1 MGTTKDIL
9 ISQKPSI
16 KTKKSPLWYIKLTNY
31 EYWPWWTLYLPAL
44 PIWLWNAMRSRSFTY
59 FTAVNPG
66 LKSGGFYGES
76 KKEILDLIPNDYKP
90 ATLLI
95 NLKNPLFAQMQHLA
109 FPLIAKPDIGERGN
123 GVAKIQNLIELE
135 VYHRNAA
142 ADYILQEY
150 VDFKLELAILYS
162 RMPGES
168 KGKITSV
175 TQKEFLSVVG
185 NGVDTLEFLVNNND
199 RARFQTQKL
208 QEKYETVWH
217 SILPNGQKIELES
230 IGNHCR
236 GTRFINANY
245 LINKELEQVFDNIA
259 DQILGFDYGR
269 YDLRVRS
276 LEDLYQGKNIRIV
289 ELNGVNAD
297 PAHIYDNSH
306 GFWASLRDIA
316 RHWLRIGDIAKVNL
330 DKGFKAVALNEIWE
344 KFKSRNL

>member
-1 MGTTKDIL
+1 MQTTLPKYVT
-9 ISQKPSI
+9 QPTA
-16 KTKKSPLWYIKLTNY
+16 KTSKKQPLWYIKLTNY

-44 PIWLWNAMRSRSFTY
+44 PIWLWNAMRTRSFTY

-66 LKSGGFYGES
+66 LKSGGFYNES
-76 KKEILDLIPNDYKP
+76 KKDILDSIPNEYKP
-90 ATLLI
+90 ATMLVD
-95 NLKNPLFAQMQHLA
+95 LKSPLFPQIQHLS

-135 VYHRNAA
+135 VYHLNAE

-150 VDFKLELAILYS
+150 VDFKLELAVFYS
-162 RMPGES
+162 RMPGQN

-185 NGVDTLEFLVNNND
+185 DGVHSFKQLIEKSD
-199 RARFQTQKL
+199 RARFQTLKL
-208 QEKYETVWH
+208 QEKYSKLWD
-217 SILPNGQKIELES
+217 SILPNGQRIELES

-245 LINKELEQVFDNIA
+245 MINKELEKVFDTIA

-276 LEDLYQGKNIRIV
+276 LEDLYEGKNIRIV

-306 GFWASLRDIA
+306 GYWASIQDIVK
-316 RHWLRIGDIAKVNL
+316 HWLRIGDIAKVNL
-330 DKGFKAVALNEIWE
+330 NKGFKAITFGEMLW
-344 KFKSRNL
+344 KFKARNL

>member
-1 MGTTKDIL
+1 MGTTQNIL
-9 ISQKPSI
+9 VPQKTP
-16 KTKKSPLWYIKLTNY
+16 KSTENRPLWYIKLTNY
-31 EYWPWWTLYLPAL
+31 EYWPWWTLYLPVL
-44 PIWLWNAMRSRSFTY
+44 PIWLWNALRTRSFTY

-76 KKEILDLIPNDYKP
+76 KKDILDLIPNEYKP
-90 ATLLI
+90 ATLMI
-95 NLKNPLFAQMQHLA
+95 HLKNPLFAQMQHLD

-123 GVAKIQNLIELE
+123 GVAKIHNLIELE
-135 VYHRNAA
+135 LYHRNATE
-142 ADYILQEY
+142 DYILQEY

-162 RMPGES
+162 RMPGED

-175 TQKEFLSVVG
+175 TQKEFLSVTG
-185 NGVDTLEFLVNNND
+185 NGIETLATLVNSSD
-199 RARFQTQKL
+199 RARFQVEKL
-208 QEKYETVWH
+208 QEKYANIWH

-306 GFWASLRDIA
+306 GFLASLHDIA
-316 RHWLRIGDIAKVNL
+316 QHWLRIGDLAKVNI
-330 DKGFKAVALNEIWE
+330 KNGFKTVAISEIWG
-344 KFKSRNL
+344 KFKDRNL

>member
-1 MGTTKDIL
+1 MGTTQNIL
-9 ISQKPSI
+9 VPQKTP
-16 KTKKSPLWYIKLTNY
+16 KSNEIRPLWYIKLTNY
-31 EYWPWWTLYLPAL
+31 EYWPWWTLYLPVL
-44 PIWLWNAMRSRSFTY
+44 PIWLWNALRTRSFTY

-76 KKEILDLIPNDYKP
+76 KKDILDLIPNEYKP
-90 ATLLI
+90 TTLMI
-95 NLKNPLFAQMQHLA
+95 HLKNPLFVQMQHLD

-123 GVAKIQNLIELE
+123 GVSKIHNLIELE
-135 VYHRNAA
+135 LYHRNATE
-142 ADYILQEY
+142 DYILQEY

-162 RMPGES
+162 RMPGDD

-175 TQKEFLSVVG
+175 TQKEFLSVTG
-185 NGVDTLEFLVNNND
+185 NGFETLATLVNSSD
-199 RARFQTQKL
+199 RARFQAVKL
-208 QEKYETVWH
+208 QEKYANLWH
-217 SILPNGQKIELES
+217 SILLNGQKIELES

-245 LINKELEQVFDNIA
+245 LINRELEQVFDNIA

-306 GFWASLRDIA
+306 GFLASLRDIKE
-316 RHWLRIGDIAKVNL
+316 HWLRIGDIAKVNL
-330 DKGFKAVALNEIWE
+330 GRGFKAISFGEMYE